1 MTQAKDGSKV
11 KVNYTGKLDDGTIF
25 DTSEGKAPLEF
36 TLGSKQVIPGF
47 EAGVTGMKVGE
58 KKTINI
64 PADQAYGPHQKEM
77 VIKAERK
84 QLPPDLKPEVG
95 QQLQMNHQNGQTFV
109 VKVTAIDDT
118 AITLDGNHPLA
129 GKNLTFDIELLEIN

>member
-11 KVNYTGKLDDGTIF
+11 KINYTGKLDDGTVF

-47 EAGVTGMKVGE
+47 ETGITGMKVGE
-58 KKTINI
+58 KKTIHI

-95 QQLQMNHQNGQTFV
+95 QQLQMNHQNGQTFI
-109 VKVTAIDDT
+109 VKVIEVDETT
-118 AITLDGNHPLA
+118 ITLDGNHPLA
-129 GKNLTFDIELLEIN
+129 GKNLTFDIELLEVN